1 MKATAPVIAALTA
14 MTALAGPLACTHTD
28 YPRRFEHNSA
38 GGPPMRAI
46 DVDTGR
52 STHLSWEAS
61 GDGVIYVYDT
71 DLEVIVYEG
80 LIRKGQTIGVDASM
94 DKITINGE
102 ALPLTRLTRD
112 MIPGDRHR
120 IEFLGEG
127 Q

>member
-1 MKATAPVIAALTA
+1 MKAKAPVMATLIGAALA
-14 MTALAGPLACTHTD
+14 AAAACTHTN
-28 YPRRFEHNSA
+28 PPSRFEHDSA
-38 GGPPMRAI
+38 GGPPLRAI

-52 STHLSWEAS
+52 NRHLSWEAS
-61 GDGVIYVYDT
+61 ADGVLYVYDT

-80 LIRKGQTIGVDASM
+80 LVRKGQTVGVDASA

-102 ALPLTRLTRD
+102 ALPWSSLKRD

-120 IEFLGEG
+120 IEFLGQG